1 MQFATRPEADHRRPA
16 LAIGALGSPRRQDG
30 KRLVHL
36 AQRHPGKEILLFSA
50 DPAHSLSDCL
60 ALPVGPQER
69 RIGPGLTAIEID
81 AEAEFADLKSQ
92 YAREVEGLFERLTG
106 PAAGLDVAFDRE
118 VLERIM
124 DLSPP
129 GIDEIMALTRVIEL
143 LEAGQYDTFVCD
155 TAPTGHLVRLLELP
169 ALVQQWLGVFF
180 GLLLKYKNIMRLP
193 RISDLLVAMSKRL
206 KVLRSLLADPRKAN
220 FQVVTIPTEM
230 AFAETCDLL
239 AACRHAGVHV
249 PRLFV
254 NLVRPAGNCPLCNA
268 LARQEAGI
276 RKRLKA
282 TFEDSSPVVV
292 YRCGPPR
299 GMARL
304 AELGQDLYRI

>member
-1 MQFATRPEADHRRPA
+1 LR
-16 LAIGALGSPRRQDG
+16 
-30 KRLVHL
+30 L
-36 AQRHPGKEILLFSA
+36 AQEYRDKQILLLSV

-60 ALPVGPQER
+60 GTP
-69 RIGPGLTAIEID
+69 IGPHAVRLNDRLSAIEID

-92 YAREVEGLFERLTG
+92 YAREVEALFERLTG
-106 PAAGLDVAFDRE
+106 PSAGLDVVFDRE

-129 GIDEIMALTRVIEL
+129 GIDEVMALTRVIQL

-169 ALVQQWLGVFF
+169 GLVQQWLGVFF
-180 GLLLKYKNIMRLP
+180 GLLLKYKNVMRLP
-193 RISDLLVAMSKRL
+193 QISDLLVAMSKRL
-206 KVLRSLLADPRKAN
+206 KVLRSMLADPRKVN
-220 FQVVTIPTEM
+220 FQVVTIATEM

-239 AACRHAGVHV
+239 AACRRAGVHV

-254 NLVRPAGNCPLCNA
+254 NLVRPAGNCPLCDA
-268 LARQEAGI
+268 LAQREAGI
-276 RKRLKA
+276 REKLKV
-282 TFEDSSPVVV
+282 TFEEANPVVV

-299 GMARL
+299 GLARL
-304 AELGQDLYRI
+304 AELGQALYRI